1 VSPLVA
7 FLMKVVFFLTGTRW
21 SGTLSVQAVSDA
33 IGSIVQNRFRDAQPN
48 EAVVVVDVPD
58 GADRPIAG
66 GGGAPGDPHA
76 PIVFMP
82 GQVVPK
88 VDVVLFQDCWMATLE
103 TAFELQDDVRYIVS
117 SQSLVPAGFTPN
129 ARPGA
134 VWPYEMLIAIFL
146 NQENFAA
153 PMMDELEAFFEGG
166 GRPQG
171 APPDYNRYP
180 ATKVL
185 FSLI

>member
-1 VSPLVA
+1 LFFEWAYDNCPAQHYAVFFWGHAMGPAGLFQPGERPVVVSPLVA

-21 SGTLSVQAVSDA
+21 SCTLSVQAVSDA

-66 GGGAPGDPHA
+66 GGGAPGDPNA

-117 SQSLVPAGFTPN
+117 S
-129 ARPGA
+129 
-134 VWPYEMLIAIFL
+134 
-146 NQENFAA
+146 
-153 PMMDELEAFFEGG
+153 
-166 GRPQG
+166 
-171 APPDYNRYP
+171 
-180 ATKVL
+180 
-185 FSLI
+185 